1 MIRNLLFV
9 ALGGAFGSMGRYLI
23 SKWFEGTV
31 FPWGTLTVNIVGSLL
46 IGLFTGLVSR
56 DILSPEI
63 KLLLVT
69 GFCGGFTTFSTF
81 AGESFSM
88 MKAGD
93 ALLSAIYIGA
103 SVAVGI
109 LFVYIGLQISKM

>member
-1 MIRNLLFV
+1 MIRNLLLV

-23 SKWFEGTV
+23 SKWLEGTSL
-31 FPWGTLTVNIVGSLL
+31 PWATLTVNIVGSLL
-46 IGLFTGLVSR
+46 IGLFSKEV
-56 DILSPEI
+56 LSPEM

-81 AGESFSM
+81 ANESFSM

-93 ALLSAIYIGA
+93 ALLSAVYIGV

-109 LFVYIGLQISKM
+109 LAVYAGLQLSK